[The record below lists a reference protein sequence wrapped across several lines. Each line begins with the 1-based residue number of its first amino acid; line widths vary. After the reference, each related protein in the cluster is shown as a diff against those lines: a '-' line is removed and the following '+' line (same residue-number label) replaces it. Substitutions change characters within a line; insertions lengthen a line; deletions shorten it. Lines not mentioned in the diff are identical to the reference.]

1 MQEPND
7 RSHRVRRTVIDE
19 CGVIST
25 ACRLEAGGLRSMYP
39 RASTEGSPFLI
50 PATVCL
56 AETNTPSG
64 SSSSGA
70 SWKRRSRL
78 DGASDGTSKRTSKPR
93 PRIGG
98 MLEDADL
105 DGMLRL
111 GGPSGSP
118 NSSKRWEIQPVRPC
132 RGARHLAERSVKA
145 ALGRTPRGGYA
156 ECVPR
161 PRRDLT
167 TTEKRHLHSLEG
179 RIERLEAEL
188 HATRRE
194 WAELVEEAGQA
205 AVARELGVSRQAVA
219 DRLRRIRAN
228 REGRSGRR

>member
-1 MQEPND
+1 M
-7 RSHRVRRTVIDE
+7 IDD

-25 ACRLEAGGLRSMYP
+25 ARRLEADGLRSMYP
-39 RASTEGSPFLI
+39 EGVHRRIAAPSTSHGLPRGGRTPRQEVRRAGLRGSD
-50 PATVCL
+50 AR
-56 AETNTPSG
+56 G
-64 SSSSGA
+64 SI
-70 SWKRRSRL
+70 
-78 DGASDGTSKRTSKPR
+78 GASDGTSERTSEPR

-105 DGMLRL
+105 DGLLRL
-111 GGPSGSP
+111 GGRADPPTHQSGGRYTQSA
-118 NSSKRWEIQPVRPC
+118 PC

-145 ALGRTPRGGYA
+145 ALGRKPPGGYA

-179 RIERLEAEL
+179 RISRLEAEL
-188 HATRRE
+188 QATRRE

-205 AVARELGVSRQAVA
+205 AVARELGVSRQAIA

-228 REGRSGRR
+228 REGRSDRR